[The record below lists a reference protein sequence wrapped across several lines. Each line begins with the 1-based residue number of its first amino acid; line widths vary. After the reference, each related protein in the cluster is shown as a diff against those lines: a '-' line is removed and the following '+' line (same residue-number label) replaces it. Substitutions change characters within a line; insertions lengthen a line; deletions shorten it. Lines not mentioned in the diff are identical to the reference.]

1 MQAYKPCPFCG
12 GRDVYMKYNGAKNGR
27 FYYIECGTCG
37 GRTRGV
43 CRPYRMIQDPDLH
56 EWDCEQA
63 LNVERLWERRADD
76 A

>member
-1 MQAYKPCPFCG
+1 MVLKTEAGYE
-12 GRDVYMKYNGAKNGR
+12 
-27 FYYIECGTCG
+27 FYG